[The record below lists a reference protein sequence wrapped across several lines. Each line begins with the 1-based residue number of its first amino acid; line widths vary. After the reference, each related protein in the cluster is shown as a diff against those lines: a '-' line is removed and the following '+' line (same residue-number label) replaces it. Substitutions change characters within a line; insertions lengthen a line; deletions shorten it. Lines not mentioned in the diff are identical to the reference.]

1 LGIFDNANSTFPFA
15 VSVAGDTTVGETGK
29 TVNLIGAIQTSGTP
43 GIASCTAVAAGATVT
58 IKNGLITAFTG
69 C

>member
-1 LGIFDNANSTFPFA
+1 
-15 VSVAGDTTVGETGK
+15 VGETGK

-43 GIASCTAVAAGATVT
+43 GIVNCTAVAAGATVT